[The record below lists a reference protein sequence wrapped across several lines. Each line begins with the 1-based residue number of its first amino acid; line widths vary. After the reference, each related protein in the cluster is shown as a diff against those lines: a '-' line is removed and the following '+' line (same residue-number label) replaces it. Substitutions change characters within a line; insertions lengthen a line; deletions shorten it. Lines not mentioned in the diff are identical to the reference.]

1 MFSKDYVLYYYILVS
16 ILAYKKV
23 ALSFQ
28 DDTTSNTNSP
38 SLSELERTKKVLL
51 MEIEETNSQS
61 NSDSISIKNDSNTV
75 FLSETPFSS
84 IMATPSTSRRSSSQD
99 SIKSDLQCLDTSLKN
114 DFNTTITLD
123 TSVSDKMLQSTS
135 TPNCSILH
143 KSMDTSQAS
152 VKSIHLGTPILPSTS
167 PYSKLPS
174 SEKFSKDICN
184 VINFENLPD
193 STGKYEQMSG
203 VLQKVRSTMARLHQ
217 QE

>member
-16 ILAYKKV
+16 ILAHKKIT
-23 ALSFQ
+23 LSFQ

-61 NSDSISIKNDSNTV
+61 NSDSIVIKNDSNTV

-84 IMATPSTSRRSSSQD
+84 ITATPSTSRRSSSQD
-99 SIKSDLQCLDTSLKN
+99 SIKSDLQCCLDSSLKN
-114 DFNTTITLD
+114 DSDIALD
-123 TSVSDKMLQSTS
+123 TSVSGKMLQSTS
-135 TPNCSILH
+135 TPNCSISH
-143 KSMDTSQAS
+143 KSLDTSQAS

-174 SEKFSKDICN
+174 SEKFSKDICD